1 MALFTG
7 AWPYLVETP
16 PAGVEG
22 ARVMGELYDVASEIA
37 MRRLDQLEEGYR
49 KDLVVVSDAEGRT
62 RVALTYF
69 GDTVPFDSAQ
79 KLRYIA
85 GGDLTK
91 EFPPD
96 KKDHAWV

>member
-1 MALFTG
+1 MALFAG
-7 AWPYLVETP
+7 RWPYLVETP
-16 PAGVEG
+16 PGGVEG
-22 ARVMGELYDVASEIA
+22 VRVTGELYEVASEAA
-37 MRRLDQLEEGYR
+37 MRRLDELEEGYR
-49 KDLVVVSDAEGRT
+49 KDLIVVSDAEGRT

-69 GDTVPFDSAQ
+69 GDSVPFDSAQ
-79 KLRYIA
+79 LRHIA